1 MAVIK
6 IDDELYSII
15 KKLIKEGDN
24 RFDYP
29 TVKAFVDKAVFSTI
43 KELEERG
50 SAGKKADSRKAGSKN
65 DDGRNKAEKDKADAS
80 KTGNKGRKNQNKN
93 QNKKNQD
100 EDSDPESPDTSA
112 DASAGILHR
121 GDA

>member
-6 IDDELYSII
+6 IDDELYNII

-50 SAGKKADSRKAGSKN
+50 NAGKKADSKKAG
-65 DDGRNKAEKDKADAS
+65 NKADSNKADDKGS
-80 KTGNKGRKNQNKN
+80 KAGKADSKGRKNQDKN
-93 QNKKNQD
+93 SNY
-100 EDSDPESPDTSA
+100 ESPDTSA
-112 DASAGILHR
+112 DIPAEILHR

>member
-6 IDDELYSII
+6 IDDELYNII

-65 DDGRNKAEKDKADAS
+65 DDDRNKTERNKADS
-80 KTGNKGRKNQNKN
+80 KKGKNNKN
-93 QNKKNQD
+93 S
-100 EDSDPESPDTSA
+100 EPESPDTSA
-112 DASAGILHR
+112 DTPTGIHHR